1 MGRSAGFNLGGTYSS
16 HRPQQQQQ
24 HAPSVSSSGV
34 SFSSVNNQDL
44 LHLHGSDMFPSSHSA
59 YHSQVI
65 NEFLSHS
72 VIGFEM
78 TNKLFKMKPLSIHKD
93 HVELMLC
100 VVKFVFKDIVE
111 GGPFEMFR

>member
-1 MGRSAGFNLGGTYSS
+1 VKTEECVCVCVCVLYAVCIEFSLILQFLYLQMGRSAGFNLGGTYSS

-44 LHLHGSDMFPSSHSA
+44 LHLHGSDIFPSSHSA
-59 YHSQVI
+59 YHSQAR

-78 TNKLFKMKPLSIHKD
+78 TN
-93 HVELMLC
+93 
-100 VVKFVFKDIVE
+100 
-111 GGPFEMFR
+111 